1 MIDNKKTEEIK
12 RRTSIALAN
21 YSTNTITAETK
32 YRGYKFEP
40 AFNGEPSREFVS
52 YEELYEI
59 HMKTKAIKNGLLIID
74 EPDAEDIYEVLGM
87 SNWRE
92 TIVTEEDIDKMA
104 TDSSIE
110 NQKKIIAIKDISV
123 MERLRTRHIYL
134 VNQKD
139 ERVSYVIGSLI
150 NDRYKELINN
160 KPYSS
165 LQVNEPET
173 TNVNNKEMELIK
185 AELEEQRKVN
195 AEMMAM
201 IKSFMSNNA
210 EQVKNTVANKPK
222 KSTTTKR
229 NTNKK

>member
-21 YSTNTITAETK
+21 YSTSTITAETK

-59 HMKTKAIKNGLLIID
+59 HMKTKAIKNGLLIVD

-87 SNWRE
+87 SNWQE
-92 TIVTEEDIDKMA
+92 TIVTEADIDKMA

-123 MERLRTRHIYL
+123 MERLRTRYIYL

-139 ERVSYVIGSLI
+139 EKVSYVIGSLI
-150 NDRYKELINN
+150 NGRYKELINN
-160 KPYSS
+160 KSYSS

-173 TNVNNKEMELIK
+173 ANGDNKELELIK

-201 IKSFMSNNA
+201 IKSFMADKDNS
-210 EQVKNTVANKPK
+210 VKNTKTRKP
-222 KSTTTKR
+222 TTTKKT
-229 NTNKK
+229 TNKK